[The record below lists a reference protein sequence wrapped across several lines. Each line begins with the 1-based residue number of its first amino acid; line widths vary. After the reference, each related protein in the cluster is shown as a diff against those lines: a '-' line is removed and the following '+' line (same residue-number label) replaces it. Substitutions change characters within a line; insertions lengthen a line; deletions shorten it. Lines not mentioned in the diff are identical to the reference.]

1 VHSGLD
7 NVFLNF
13 TYKMPEIWLRYGTT
27 DLALDIRFENLY
39 KEITPKVFPLQE
51 DQIKYRLQDV
61 PLKGNMLIIVFS
73 CTVATKQVLSSV
85 INTATNNGANGKI
98 MFPPKLKEFIDVGNE
113 KWTPNSLS
121 CEDFGTLKETMD
133 KFDQT
138 LFVTHS
144 AYDPLFG
151 FEGTP
156 THLLRN
162 YMKDKM
168 TEAIL
173 SRSSDMPSPGNFS
186 EPYRLALSLC
196 EDIDAVSI
204 ELLGDSNQISDI
216 CWGSINDSF
225 RHTSSKLSEKSN
237 MEHHRVKS
245 EIISPCRDPFHQST
259 LSESLNSLWNCTGI
273 LSRNGSPVLLSESR
287 NGLGSGA
294 LQRFVEKRLPNST
307 SPEDGKYIDGQE
319 HLIFIEAMRE
329 KYNLGIVSTLPEY
342 YLTTKLGFQTYASLK
357 QALASLLSR
366 HGKTHKVALVS
377 DAHFT
382 LPLID
387 SDSKDEV

>member
-1 VHSGLD
+1 L
-7 NVFLNF
+7 
-13 TYKMPEIWLRYGTT
+13 
-27 DLALDIRFENLY
+27 
-39 KEITPKVFPLQE
+39 
-51 DQIKYRLQDV
+51 
-61 PLKGNMLIIVFS
+61 
-73 CTVATKQVLSSV
+73 ATKRILSSL
-85 INTATNNGANGKI
+85 IDKATNNGANGKI
-98 MFPPKLKEFIDVGNE
+98 VCPPKLKESINVGNE
-113 KWTPNSLS
+113 KWISNSLR

-156 THLLRN
+156 TLLLRN

-168 TEAIL
+168 IEAIS
-173 SRSSDMPSPGNFS
+173 SRSSNMPSPGNFS

-204 ELLGDSNQISDI
+204 ELLGDSKQISDI
-216 CWGSINDSF
+216 CWGSINDTF
-225 RHTSSKLSEKSN
+225 RYTSSKLSEKPN
-237 MEHHRVKS
+237 IEQQRVKS
-245 EIISPCRDPFHQST
+245 EIISPGREPFHHST
-259 LSESLNSLWNCTGI
+259 LSESLNSLWNCMGI
-273 LSRNGSPVLLSESR
+273 LSRNGSPILLSESR
-287 NGLGSGA
+287 NGLGSRA
-294 LQRFVEKRLPNST
+294 LEMFVEKKLPNSM
-307 SPEDGKYIDGQE
+307 SPNEGKYIDGQE
-319 HLIFIEAMRE
+319 HLIFLEAMRE

-357 QALASLLSR
+357 QALASLLAR
-366 HGKTHKVALVS
+366 HGKTHKVALFS

-387 SDSKDEV
+387 SNSKDEI

>member
-1 VHSGLD
+1 
-7 NVFLNF
+7 
-13 TYKMPEIWLRYGTT
+13 MPEIWLRYGTT
-27 DLALDIRFENLY
+27 DIALDIRFENLY
-39 KEITPKVFPLQE
+39 KEITPQVFPLQE
-51 DQIKYRLQDV
+51 DQINYKLQDV
-61 PLKGNMLIIVFS
+61 PVKHNTLIIVFS
-73 CTVATKQVLSSV
+73 CTLATKRVLSSL
-85 INTATNNGANGKI
+85 IDKATNNGANGRI
-98 MFPPKLKEFIDVGNE
+98 MSPPKLKESINVGNE
-113 KWTPNSLS
+113 KWISNSLR

-156 THLLRN
+156 TLLLRN

-168 TEAIL
+168 IEAI
-173 SRSSDMPSPGNFS
+173 SSKSSNMPSPGNFS
-186 EPYRLALSLC
+186 EPYHLALSLC

-204 ELLGDSNQISDI
+204 ELLGDSKQISDI
-216 CWGSINDSF
+216 CWGSINDTF
-225 RHTSSKLSEKSN
+225 RYTSSKLSEKPN
-237 MEHHRVKS
+237 IEQQRVKS
-245 EIISPCRDPFHQST
+245 EIISPGREPFHHST
-259 LSESLNSLWNCTGI
+259 LSESLNSLWNCMGI
-273 LSRNGSPVLLSESR
+273 LSRNGSPILLSESR
-287 NGLGSGA
+287 NGLGSRA
-294 LQRFVEKRLPNST
+294 LEMFVEKKLPNSMLT
-307 SPEDGKYIDGQE
+307 KDGKYIDGQE
-319 HLIFIEAMRE
+319 HLMFLEAMRE

-366 HGKTHKVALVS
+366 HGKTHKVALFS

-387 SDSKDEV
+387 SNSKDEI

>member
-1 VHSGLD
+1 
-7 NVFLNF
+7 
-13 TYKMPEIWLRYGTT
+13 MPEIWLRYGTT
-27 DLALDIRFENLY
+27 DIALDIRFENLH
-39 KEITPKVFPLQE
+39 KEITPQVFPLQE
-51 DQIKYRLQDV
+51 DQINYKLQDV
-61 PLKGNMLIIVFS
+61 PVKHNTLIIVFS
-73 CTVATKQVLSSV
+73 CTLATKRVLSSL
-85 INTATNNGANGKI
+85 IDKATNNGANGRI
-98 MFPPKLKEFIDVGNE
+98 MFPPKLKESINVGNE
-113 KWTPNSLS
+113 KWISNYLR

-156 THLLRN
+156 TLLLRN

-168 TEAIL
+168 IEAI
-173 SRSSDMPSPGNFS
+173 SSKSSNMPSPGNFS
-186 EPYRLALSLC
+186 EPYHLALSLC

-204 ELLGDSNQISDI
+204 ELLGDSKQISDI
-216 CWGSINDSF
+216 CWGSINDTF
-225 RHTSSKLSEKSN
+225 RYTSSKLSEKPN
-237 MEHHRVKS
+237 IEQQRVKS
-245 EIISPCRDPFHQST
+245 EIISPGREPFHHST
-259 LSESLNSLWNCTGI
+259 LSESLNSLWNCMGI
-273 LSRNGSPVLLSESR
+273 LSRNGSPILLSESR
-287 NGLGSGA
+287 NGLGSRA
-294 LQRFVEKRLPNST
+294 LEMFVEKKLPNSMST
-307 SPEDGKYIDGQE
+307 KDGKYIDGQE
-319 HLIFIEAMRE
+319 HLMFLEAMRE

-366 HGKTHKVALVS
+366 HGKTHKVALFS

-387 SDSKDEV
+387 SNSKDEI

>member
-1 VHSGLD
+1 
-7 NVFLNF
+7 
-13 TYKMPEIWLRYGTT
+13 MPEIWLRYGTT
-27 DLALDIRFENLY
+27 DIALDIRFENLY
-39 KEITPKVFPLQE
+39 KEITPQVFPLQE
-51 DQIKYRLQDV
+51 DQINYKLQDV
-61 PLKGNMLIIVFS
+61 PVKDNTLIIVFS
-73 CTVATKQVLSSV
+73 CTLATKRVLSSL
-85 INTATNNGANGKI
+85 IDKATNNGANGRI
-98 MFPPKLKEFIDVGNE
+98 MCPPKLKESINVGNE
-113 KWTPNSLS
+113 KWISNSLR

-156 THLLRN
+156 TLLLRN

-168 TEAIL
+168 IEAIS
-173 SRSSDMPSPGNFS
+173 SRSSNMPSPGNFS

-204 ELLGDSNQISDI
+204 ELLGDSKQISDI
-216 CWGSINDSF
+216 CWGSINDTF
-225 RHTSSKLSEKSN
+225 KYTSSKLSEKPN
-237 MEHHRVKS
+237 IEQQRVKS
-245 EIISPCRDPFHQST
+245 EIISPGREPFHHST
-259 LSESLNSLWNCTGI
+259 LSESLNSLWNCMGI
-273 LSRNGSPVLLSESR
+273 LSRNGSPILLSESR
-287 NGLGSGA
+287 NGLGSRA
-294 LQRFVEKRLPNST
+294 LEMFVEKKLPNSMST
-307 SPEDGKYIDGQE
+307 KDGKYIDGQE
-319 HLIFIEAMRE
+319 HLIFLEAMRE

-366 HGKTHKVALVS
+366 HGKTHKVALFS

-387 SDSKDEV
+387 SNSKDEI

>member
-1 VHSGLD
+1 
-7 NVFLNF
+7 
-13 TYKMPEIWLRYGTT
+13 MPEIWLRYGTT
-27 DLALDIRFENLY
+27 DIALDIRFENLH
-39 KEITPKVFPLQE
+39 KEITPQVFPLQE
-51 DQIKYRLQDV
+51 DQINYKLQDV
-61 PLKGNMLIIVFS
+61 PVKHNTLIIVFS
-73 CTVATKQVLSSV
+73 CTLATKRVLSSL
-85 INTATNNGANGKI
+85 IDKATNNGANGRI
-98 MFPPKLKEFIDVGNE
+98 MFPPKLKESINVGNE
-113 KWTPNSLS
+113 KWISNSLR

-168 TEAIL
+168 IEAI
-173 SRSSDMPSPGNFS
+173 SSKSSNMPSPGNFS

-204 ELLGDSNQISDI
+204 ELLGNSNQISDI
-216 CWGSINDSF
+216 CWGSINDTF
-225 RHTSSKLSEKSN
+225 RYTSSKLSEKPN
-237 MEHHRVKS
+237 IEQQRVKS
-245 EIISPCRDPFHQST
+245 EIISPGREPFHHST
-259 LSESLNSLWNCTGI
+259 LSESLNSLWNCMGI
-273 LSRNGSPVLLSESR
+273 LGRNGSPILLSESR
-287 NGLGSGA
+287 NGLGSRA
-294 LQRFVEKRLPNST
+294 LEMFVEKKLPNSMST
-307 SPEDGKYIDGQE
+307 KDGKYIDGQE
-319 HLIFIEAMRE
+319 HLMFLEAMRE

-357 QALASLLSR
+357 QALASLLAR
-366 HGKTHKVALVS
+366 HGKTHKVALFS

-387 SDSKDEV
+387 SNSKDEI

>member
-1 VHSGLD
+1 
-7 NVFLNF
+7 
-13 TYKMPEIWLRYGTT
+13 MPEIWMRYGTT
-27 DLALDIRFENLY
+27 DIALDIRFENLY
-39 KEITPKVFPLQE
+39 KEITPQVFPLQE
-51 DQIKYRLQDV
+51 DQINYKLQDV
-61 PLKGNMLIIVFS
+61 RVKDNSLIIVFS
-73 CTVATKQVLSSV
+73 CTLATKRVLSSL
-85 INTATNNGANGKI
+85 IDKATNNGANGRI
-98 MFPPKLKEFIDVGNE
+98 MSPPKLKESINVGNE
-113 KWTPNSLS
+113 KWISNSLR

-156 THLLRN
+156 TLLLRN

-168 TEAIL
+168 IEAIS
-173 SRSSDMPSPGNFS
+173 SRSSNMPSPGNFS

-204 ELLGDSNQISDI
+204 ELLGDSKQISDI
-216 CWGSINDSF
+216 CSGSINDTF
-225 RHTSSKLSEKSN
+225 RYTSSKLSEKPN
-237 MEHHRVKS
+237 IEQQRVKS
-245 EIISPCRDPFHQST
+245 EIISPGREPFHHST
-259 LSESLNSLWNCTGI
+259 LSESLNSLWNCMGI
-273 LSRNGSPVLLSESR
+273 LSRNGSPILLSESR
-287 NGLGSGA
+287 NGLGSRA
-294 LQRFVEKRLPNST
+294 LEMFVEKKLPNSMST
-307 SPEDGKYIDGQE
+307 KDGKYIDGQE
-319 HLIFIEAMRE
+319 HLIFLEAMRE

-366 HGKTHKVALVS
+366 HGKTHKVALFS

-387 SDSKDEV
+387 SNSKDEI

>member
-1 VHSGLD
+1 
-7 NVFLNF
+7 
-13 TYKMPEIWLRYGTT
+13 MPEIWLRYGTT
-27 DLALDIRFENLY
+27 DIALDIRFENLH
-39 KEITPKVFPLQE
+39 KEITPQVFPLQE
-51 DQIKYRLQDV
+51 DQINYKLQDV
-61 PLKGNMLIIVFS
+61 PVKHNTLIIVFS
-73 CTVATKQVLSSV
+73 CTLATKRVLSSL
-85 INTATNNGANGKI
+85 IDKATNNGANGRI
-98 MFPPKLKEFIDVGNE
+98 MFPPKLKESINVGNE
-113 KWTPNSLS
+113 KWISNSLR

-156 THLLRN
+156 TLLLRN

-168 TEAIL
+168 IEAI
-173 SRSSDMPSPGNFS
+173 SSKSSNMPSPGNFS
-186 EPYRLALSLC
+186 EPYHLALSLC

-204 ELLGDSNQISDI
+204 ELLGDSKQISDI
-216 CWGSINDSF
+216 CWGSINDTF
-225 RHTSSKLSEKSN
+225 RYTSSKLSEKPN
-237 MEHHRVKS
+237 IEQQRVKS
-245 EIISPCRDPFHQST
+245 EIISPGREPFHHST
-259 LSESLNSLWNCTGI
+259 LSESLNSLWNCMGI
-273 LSRNGSPVLLSESR
+273 LSRNGSPILLSESR
-287 NGLGSGA
+287 NGLGSRA
-294 LQRFVEKRLPNST
+294 LEMFVEKKLPNSMLT
-307 SPEDGKYIDGQE
+307 KDGKYIDGQE
-319 HLIFIEAMRE
+319 HLMFLEAMRE

-366 HGKTHKVALVS
+366 HGKTHKVALFS

-387 SDSKDEV
+387 SNSKDEI

>member
-1 VHSGLD
+1 
-7 NVFLNF
+7 
-13 TYKMPEIWLRYGTT
+13 MPEIWLGYGTT
-27 DLALDIRFENLY
+27 DIALDIRFENLY
-39 KEITPKVFPLQE
+39 KEITPQVFPLQE
-51 DQIKYRLQDV
+51 DQINYRLQDV
-61 PLKGNMLIIVFS
+61 PVKDNTLIIVFS
-73 CTVATKQVLSSV
+73 CTLATKRVLSSL
-85 INTATNNGANGKI
+85 IDKAPNNGASGKI
-98 MFPPKLKEFIDVGNE
+98 MSPPKLKESINIGNE
-113 KWTPNSLS
+113 KWISNSLN

-168 TEAIL
+168 IEAIS
-173 SRSSDMPSPGNFS
+173 SRSSNMPSPGNFS

-204 ELLGDSNQISDI
+204 ELLGNSNQISDI
-216 CWGSINDSF
+216 CWGSINDTF
-225 RHTSSKLSEKSN
+225 RYTSSKLTEKPN
-237 MEHHRVKS
+237 IEPQRVKS
-245 EIISPCRDPFHQST
+245 EIISPGKEPFHHST
-259 LSESLNSLWNCTGI
+259 LSESLNSLWNCMGI
-273 LSRNGSPVLLSESR
+273 LGRNGSPILLSESR
-287 NGLGSGA
+287 NGLGSRA
-294 LQRFVEKRLPNST
+294 LEMFVEKKLPDSM
-307 SPEDGKYIDGQE
+307 SPNEGKYIDGQE
-319 HLIFIEAMRE
+319 HLIFLEATRE

-357 QALASLLSR
+357 QALASLLAR
-366 HGKTHKVALVS
+366 HGKTHKVALFS

-387 SDSKDEV
+387 SNSKDEI

>member
-1 VHSGLD
+1 
-7 NVFLNF
+7 
-13 TYKMPEIWLRYGTT
+13 MPEIWLRYGTT
-27 DLALDIRFENLY
+27 DIALDIRFENLY
-39 KEITPKVFPLQE
+39 KEITPQVFPLQE
-51 DQIKYRLQDV
+51 DQINYKLQDV
-61 PLKGNMLIIVFS
+61 PVKDNTLIIVFS
-73 CTVATKQVLSSV
+73 CTLATKRVLSSL
-85 INTATNNGANGKI
+85 IDKATNNGANGRI
-98 MFPPKLKEFIDVGNE
+98 MCPPKLKESINVGNE
-113 KWTPNSLS
+113 KWISNSLR

-156 THLLRN
+156 TLLLRN

-168 TEAIL
+168 IEAIS
-173 SRSSDMPSPGNFS
+173 SRSSNMPSPGNFS
-186 EPYRLALSLC
+186 EPYRLALSVC

-204 ELLGDSNQISDI
+204 ELLGDSKQISDI
-216 CWGSINDSF
+216 CSGSINDTF
-225 RHTSSKLSEKSN
+225 RYTSSKLSEKPN
-237 MEHHRVKS
+237 IEQQRVKS
-245 EIISPCRDPFHQST
+245 EIISPGREPFHHST
-259 LSESLNSLWNCTGI
+259 LSESLNSLWNCMGI
-273 LSRNGSPVLLSESR
+273 LSRNGSPILLSESR
-287 NGLGSGA
+287 NGLGSRA
-294 LQRFVEKRLPNST
+294 LEMFVEKKLPNSMST
-307 SPEDGKYIDGQE
+307 KDGKYIDGQE
-319 HLIFIEAMRE
+319 HLIFLEAMRE

-366 HGKTHKVALVS
+366 HGKTHKVALFS

-387 SDSKDEV
+387 SNSKDEI

>member
-1 VHSGLD
+1 
-7 NVFLNF
+7 
-13 TYKMPEIWLRYGTT
+13 MPEIWLRYGTT
-27 DLALDIRFENLY
+27 DIALDIRFENLY
-39 KEITPKVFPLQE
+39 KEITPQVFPLQE
-51 DQIKYRLQDV
+51 DQINYKLQDV
-61 PLKGNMLIIVFS
+61 PVKDNTLIIVFS
-73 CTVATKQVLSSV
+73 CTSATKRVLSSL
-85 INTATNNGANGKI
+85 IDKATNNGANGRI
-98 MFPPKLKEFIDVGNE
+98 MSPPKLKESINVGNE
-113 KWTPNSLS
+113 KWISNSLR

-156 THLLRN
+156 TLLLRN

-168 TEAIL
+168 IEAIS
-173 SRSSDMPSPGNFS
+173 SRSSNMPSPGNFS

-204 ELLGDSNQISDI
+204 ELLGDSKQISDI
-216 CWGSINDSF
+216 CSGSINDTF
-225 RHTSSKLSEKSN
+225 RYTSSKLSEKPN
-237 MEHHRVKS
+237 IEQQRVKS
-245 EIISPCRDPFHQST
+245 EIISPGREPFHHST
-259 LSESLNSLWNCTGI
+259 LSESLNSLWNCMGI
-273 LSRNGSPVLLSESR
+273 LSRNGSPILLSESR
-287 NGLGSGA
+287 NGLGSRA
-294 LQRFVEKRLPNST
+294 LEMFVEKKLPNSMST
-307 SPEDGKYIDGQE
+307 KDGKYIDGQE
-319 HLIFIEAMRE
+319 HLIFLEAMRE

-366 HGKTHKVALVS
+366 HGKTHKVALFS

-387 SDSKDEV
+387 SNSKDEI

>member
-1 VHSGLD
+1 
-7 NVFLNF
+7 
-13 TYKMPEIWLRYGTT
+13 MPEIWLGYGTT
-27 DLALDIRFENLY
+27 DIALDIRFENLY
-39 KEITPKVFPLQE
+39 KEITPQVFPLQE
-51 DQIKYRLQDV
+51 DQINYRLQDV
-61 PLKGNMLIIVFS
+61 PVKDNTLIIVFS
-73 CTVATKQVLSSV
+73 CTLATKRVLSSL
-85 INTATNNGANGKI
+85 IDKATNNGASGKI
-98 MFPPKLKEFIDVGNE
+98 MSPPNLKESINIRNE
-113 KWTPNSLS
+113 KWISNSLN

-168 TEAIL
+168 IEVIS
-173 SRSSDMPSPGNFS
+173 SRSSNMPSPGNFS

-204 ELLGDSNQISDI
+204 ELLGNSNQISDI
-216 CWGSINDSF
+216 CSGSINDTF
-225 RHTSSKLSEKSN
+225 RYTSSKLTEKPN
-237 MEHHRVKS
+237 IEPQRVKS
-245 EIISPCRDPFHQST
+245 EIISPGKEPFHHST
-259 LSESLNSLWNCTGI
+259 LSESLNSLWNCMGI
-273 LSRNGSPVLLSESR
+273 LSRNGSPILLSESR
-287 NGLGSGA
+287 NGLGSRA
-294 LQRFVEKRLPNST
+294 LEMFVEKKLPNSM
-307 SPEDGKYIDGQE
+307 SPNEGKYIDGQE
-319 HLIFIEAMRE
+319 HLIFLEAMRE

-357 QALASLLSR
+357 QALASLLAR
-366 HGKTHKVALVS
+366 HGKTHKVALFS

-387 SDSKDEV
+387 SNSKDEI

>member
-1 VHSGLD
+1 
-7 NVFLNF
+7 
-13 TYKMPEIWLRYGTT
+13 MPEIWLRYGTT
-27 DLALDIRFENLY
+27 DIALDIRFENLY
-39 KEITPKVFPLQE
+39 KEITPQVFPLQE
-51 DQIKYRLQDV
+51 DQINHKLQDV
-61 PLKGNMLIIVFS
+61 PLKDNTLIIVFS
-73 CTVATKQVLSSV
+73 CTLATKRVLSSL
-85 INTATNNGANGKI
+85 IDKATNNGANGRI
-98 MFPPKLKEFIDVGNE
+98 MSPPKLKESINVGNE
-113 KWTPNSLS
+113 KWISNSLR
-121 CEDFGTLKETMD
+121 CEDFGKLKETMD

-168 TEAIL
+168 IEAIS
-173 SRSSDMPSPGNFS
+173 SRSSNMPSPGNFS

-204 ELLGDSNQISDI
+204 ELLGNSNQISDI
-216 CWGSINDSF
+216 CWGSINDTF
-225 RHTSSKLSEKSN
+225 RYTSSKLSERPDI
-237 MEHHRVKS
+237 EPQRVKS
-245 EIISPCRDPFHQST
+245 EIISPGREPFHHST
-259 LSESLNSLWNCTGI
+259 LSESLNSLWNCMGI
-273 LSRNGSPVLLSESR
+273 LGRNGSPILLSESR
-287 NGLGSGA
+287 NGLGSRA
-294 LQRFVEKRLPNST
+294 LEMFVEKKLPNSMST
-307 SPEDGKYIDGQE
+307 KDCKYIDGQE
-319 HLIFIEAMRE
+319 HLMFLEAMRE

-357 QALASLLSR
+357 QALASLLAR
-366 HGKTHKVALVS
+366 HGKTHKVALFS

-387 SDSKDEV
+387 SNSKDEI

>member
-1 VHSGLD
+1 
-7 NVFLNF
+7 
-13 TYKMPEIWLRYGTT
+13 MPEIWLRYGTT
-27 DLALDIRFENLY
+27 DIALDIRFENLY
-39 KEITPKVFPLQE
+39 KEITPQVFPLQE
-51 DQIKYRLQDV
+51 DQINYRLQDV
-61 PLKGNMLIIVFS
+61 PVKDNTLIIAFS
-73 CTVATKQVLSSV
+73 CTLATKRVLSSL
-85 INTATNNGANGKI
+85 IDKATNNGASGKI
-98 MFPPKLKEFIDVGNE
+98 MSPPKLKESINIGNE
-113 KWTPNSLS
+113 KWIPNSLS

-168 TEAIL
+168 IEAIS

-204 ELLGDSNQISDI
+204 ELLGDSKQISDI
-216 CWGSINDSF
+216 CWGSINDTF
-225 RHTSSKLSEKSN
+225 RYTSSKLSERPN
-237 MEHHRVKS
+237 IELQRVKS
-245 EIISPCRDPFHQST
+245 EIISPGREPFHHST
-259 LSESLNSLWNCTGI
+259 LSESLNSLWNCMGI
-273 LSRNGSPVLLSESR
+273 LSRNGSPILLSESR
-287 NGLGSGA
+287 NGLGSRA
-294 LQRFVEKRLPNST
+294 LEMFVEKKLPNSMST
-307 SPEDGKYIDGQE
+307 KDGKYIDGQE
-319 HLIFIEAMRE
+319 HLIFLEAMRE

-366 HGKTHKVALVS
+366 HGKTHKVALFS

-387 SDSKDEV
+387 SNSKDEI

>member
-1 VHSGLD
+1 
-7 NVFLNF
+7 
-13 TYKMPEIWLRYGTT
+13 MPEIWLRYGTT
-27 DLALDIRFENLY
+27 DIALDIRFENLY
-39 KEITPKVFPLQE
+39 KEITPQVFPLQE
-51 DQIKYRLQDV
+51 DQINYKLQDV
-61 PLKGNMLIIVFS
+61 PVKDNTLIIVFS
-73 CTVATKQVLSSV
+73 CTLATKRVLSSL
-85 INTATNNGANGKI
+85 IDKATNNGANGRI
-98 MFPPKLKEFIDVGNE
+98 MSPPKLKESINVGNE
-113 KWTPNSLS
+113 KWISNSLR

-156 THLLRN
+156 TLLLRN

-168 TEAIL
+168 IEAI
-173 SRSSDMPSPGNFS
+173 SSKSSNMPSPGNFS
-186 EPYRLALSLC
+186 EPYHLALSLC

-204 ELLGDSNQISDI
+204 ELLGDSKQISDI
-216 CWGSINDSF
+216 CWGSINDTF
-225 RHTSSKLSEKSN
+225 RYTSSKLSEKPN
-237 MEHHRVKS
+237 IEQQRVKS
-245 EIISPCRDPFHQST
+245 EIISPGREPFHHST

-273 LSRNGSPVLLSESR
+273 LSQNGSPILLSESR
-287 NGLGSGA
+287 NGLGSRA
-294 LQRFVEKRLPNST
+294 LEMFVEKKLPNSM
-307 SPEDGKYIDGQE
+307 SIKDGKYIDGQE
-319 HLIFIEAMRE
+319 HLIFLEAMRE

-366 HGKTHKVALVS
+366 HGKTHKVALFS

-387 SDSKDEV
+387 SNSKDEI